1 MTAHANYM
9 KNIVRTPEMHPLTW
23 RLRDD
28 QQPVWLNEYRSK
40 NGYVGA
46 EKALKTMA
54 ASDVVAVV
62 KDSELKGRGGAGFS
76 TGLKWSLMPKDES
89 MTVRYLLCN
98 ADEMEPGTY
107 KDRLLMEQLPHLLIE
122 GMLISAFALQ
132 AYRGYI
138 FLRGEYIEAAAHLY
152 QAIME
157 ATEAGLLGKNIMGSG
172 FDFELIVH
180 TGAGR
185 YICGEETA
193 LINSLEG
200 RRANPRSKPPFPATS
215 GVWGKPTCVNNV
227 ETLCNVPAILEQ
239 GVDWYKSITAGKSKD
254 TGTKL
259 MGFSGRVKNPGLW
272 ELPFGIT
279 AREILEDYAGG
290 MLDSLRFKAWQPGGA
305 GTDFLMESHLDLPM
319 DFDNIAQAGSRMGTA
334 LAMAVDH
341 EINMVSLTRNL
352 EEFFARESCGW
363 CTPCRDGLP
372 WSVKILQALE
382 RGDGQPGDIETL
394 EQLCRFLGPGKT
406 FCAHAPGAMEPLQSA
421 IKYFRDEFEAGI
433 AIKNYSNTKKISG
446 IQANNLLKER
456 W

>member
-1 MTAHANYM
+1 MTV
-9 KNIVRTPEMHPLTW
+9 KTVCRTAETHPLTW

-28 QQPVWLNEYRSK
+28 HQPVWLDEYRSK
-40 NGYVGA
+40 NGYAGA
-46 EKALKTMA
+46 ERALKGMA
-54 ASDVVAVV
+54 PDEITSLV
-62 KDSELKGRGGAGFS
+62 KDAGLKGRGGAGFS

-89 MTVRYLLCN
+89 MNIRYLLCN

-107 KDRLLMEQLPHLLIE
+107 KDRLLMEQLPHLLVE
-122 GMLISAFALQ
+122 GMLISAFALK

-138 FLRGEYIEAAAHLY
+138 FLRGEYIEAAKHLRH
-152 QAIME
+152 AIEE
-157 ATEAGLLGKNIMGSG
+157 AKAAGLLGKNILGSG
-172 FDFELIVH
+172 FDFELFVH

-200 RRANPRSKPPFPATS
+200 RRANPRSKPPFPASS

-227 ETLCNVPAILEQ
+227 ETLCNVPAILAHGKE
-239 GVDWYKSITAGKSKD
+239 WYIGLSEGKSTD
-254 TGTKL
+254 AGTKL
-259 MGFSGRVKNPGLW
+259 MGFSGRVKNPGVW
-272 ELPFGIT
+272 ELPFGTT

-290 MLDSLRFKAWQPGGA
+290 MRDGLTLKAWQPGGA
-305 GTDFLMESHLDLPM
+305 GTDFLTQNHLDLPM
-319 DFDNIAQAGSRMGTA
+319 DFEHIGKAGSRLGTA
-334 LAMAVDH
+334 LAMAVDN

-372 WSVKILQALE
+372 WSVKILRAIE
-382 RGDGQPGDIETL
+382 KGEGQPGDIETL

-406 FCAHAPGAMEPLQSA
+406 FCAHAPGAVEPLQSA

-433 AIKNYSNTKKISG
+433 VQPVYGNVQTIAG
-446 IQANNLLKER
+446 IQPNLLKQR